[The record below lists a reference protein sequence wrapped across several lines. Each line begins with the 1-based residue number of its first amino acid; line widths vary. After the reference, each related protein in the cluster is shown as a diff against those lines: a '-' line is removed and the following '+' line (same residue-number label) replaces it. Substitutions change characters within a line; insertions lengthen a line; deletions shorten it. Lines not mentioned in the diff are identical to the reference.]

1 MRDNNN
7 LYNKA
12 LRSNIYFV
20 FVFKI
25 IFCSSKL
32 VFFKCFHIFIRTTPD
47 TSASGLI
54 TIRKMISMIIM
65 MIIIIVA

>member
-32 VFFKCFHIFIRTTPD
+32 VFLSVFIFIRTTPD